1 MAEFAYRNMPTNPQA
16 AAASA
21 AVIPTAA
28 QLNQQFTQPTATP
41 DQMERMSY
49 EDTIAKVVGAFAVL
63 LVGAAVGWF
72 VPALWI
78 PAAVVGLVLGLV
90 NAFKK
95 QPSPALILI
104 YSGVQGVFVG
114 GISAFYASLWD
125 GIVPSAV
132 LGTLGVVA
140 VTLALFASGKVRA
153 SKRATKIFLV
163 AMVGYLAF
171 SLVNI
176 GLMVFGV
183 TDSLF
188 GARDFVIP
196 IPIIGD
202 VPLGVI
208 LGIFV
213 VLLAAYSLVL
223 DFDFIKRGIES
234 GAPRVYGWTGAFGI
248 IATVVW
254 LYLEMLRLLSYF
266 MPRN

>member
-125 GIVPSAV
+125 GIIPSAV

-171 SLVNI
+171 SLINV

-183 TDSLF
+183 TDSMF
-188 GARDFVIP
+188 GARDFTILG
-196 IPIIGD
+196 I
-202 VPLGVI
+202 PLGVI

-213 VLLAAYSLVL
+213 VIMAAYSLVL
-223 DFDFIKRGIES
+223 DFDFIKRGIDS

-254 LYLEMLRLLSYF
+254 LYLEILRLLMKLQS
-266 MPRN
+266 RD